1 MKFHTTSYCITTT
14 SSERCIFTLKMA
26 DSAIKMAAVHHQLFR
41 LSDVNASMPI
51 SKLRNR
57 SDFRSFILVCPP
69 VFGVSAVPW
78 LTDSDG
84 QLTDSWRTDGLT
96 YIDVQVTYRWGAP
109 SDGQIGVYN
118 GDVQKSAS
126 VVALLDWRTDR
137 YAISLDVQLTDSSWL
152 VPAPMAHYSPR
163 ALRELIQR
171 YTIYNITAK
180 NYSLTYRKDAES
192 SFTIEIH
199 YQRDLHS

>member
-84 QLTDSWRTDGLT
+84 QLTDRRVDVHWRTG
-96 YIDVQVTYRWGAP
+96 DVQVGRTF
-109 SDGQIGVYN
+109 
-118 GDVQKSAS
+118 
-126 VVALLDWRTDR
+126 WRTDR
-137 YAISLDVQLTDSSWL
+137 GVQWWRTEKCVSRRTTWLTD
-152 VPAPMAHYSPR
+152 R
-163 ALRELIQR
+163 
-171 YTIYNITAK
+171 
-180 NYSLTYRKDAES
+180 SL
-192 SFTIEIH
+192 
-199 YQRDLHS
+199 RDLTWRTTDGQFLIGSSADGSLLAARAAGTNSEVHNLQYNC